1 MKANVLYIVLSV
13 ALLLA
18 GCTNEEINK
27 DNDTKIKSIVTF
39 QSSEEPPTRTTMTHE
54 MGGKGIF
61 FWTTDDN
68 LWVDNG
74 GLISSI
80 SSNITD
86 KVSRASFDFT
96 GSFTATDY
104 PVYYTGKN
112 SAAGN
117 RVTIATAQTQTAPN
131 NFSHLGVS
139 GDCGTATAERKATGI
154 YKFQLK
160 HKAAYL
166 CFVPREED
174 AALGQNIYL
183 TKVVITST
191 DNIAGTYD
199 FSSGSLPTNP
209 IGGTGSK
216 TITLTTKGS
225 GAYTNGFPLTN
236 TMASITNNGAYA
248 VIAPGQHDLLIQYYI
263 YDPETNIESFIT
275 KHVVKDFKVNTVTD
289 VTANLKITKVDL
301 DKYTIWDAKKN
312 YWYGYESVQPK
323 KMGITANANIVYP
336 EDRVGRSGGMSGHAI
351 NNCKNCPNGNEYAWY
366 VQHGDPHWDANELF
380 SFANHLYKG
389 GAWILKSSNI
399 SGFRSDQ
406 APDGN
411 DYTNKLTTSMSVTM
425 NQTPLTYA
433 DRDRYFFLPAAG
445 SYVGDMSFDTYL
457 AGIGIGGN
465 YWSSSDGD
473 GSINYATLFSFSPSY
488 LTPGTYEM
496 SLSCDGARGW
506 GWNYQVHYIGEMG
519 GLFQ

>member
-160 HKAAYL
+160 HKAACRQIQSAERDRRRL
-166 CFVPREED
+166 HSSRREAE
-174 AALGQNIYL
+174 
-183 TKVVITST
+183 
-191 DNIAGTYD
+191 
-199 FSSGSLPTNP
+199 P
-209 IGGTGSK
+209 I
-216 TITLTTKGS
+216 
-225 GAYTNGFPLTN
+225 P
-236 TMASITNNGAYA
+236 MASPSPTPWPAS
-248 VIAPGQHDLLIQYYI
+248 P
-263 YDPETNIESFIT
+263 
-275 KHVVKDFKVNTVTD
+275 
-289 VTANLKITKVDL
+289 
-301 DKYTIWDAKKN
+301 
-312 YWYGYESVQPK
+312 
-323 KMGITANANIVYP
+323 
-336 EDRVGRSGGMSGHAI
+336 
-351 NNCKNCPNGNEYAWY
+351 
-366 VQHGDPHWDANELF
+366 
-380 SFANHLYKG
+380 
-389 GAWILKSSNI
+389 
-399 SGFRSDQ
+399 
-406 APDGN
+406 
-411 DYTNKLTTSMSVTM
+411 TTEP
-425 NQTPLTYA
+425 TP
-433 DRDRYFFLPAAG
+433 
-445 SYVGDMSFDTYL
+445 
-457 AGIGIGGN
+457 
-465 YWSSSDGD
+465 
-473 GSINYATLFSFSPSY
+473 
-488 LTPGTYEM
+488 
-496 SLSCDGARGW
+496 
-506 GWNYQVHYIGEMG
+506 
-519 GLFQ
+519 